1 MTEKLLIID
10 GSSLLSTSFY
20 ATATAYL
27 MAKTDEDKEKALT
40 RLMKTSDG
48 RYTNGV
54 FPFMRTLL
62 SLIKKNQP
70 THLAVVWDVSRQ
82 TFRQE
87 IAGGTYKGTRKA
99 TPHPLKEQF
108 ISTQNLLQ
116 GIVPQFLSG
125 KDDEEVYEADDFA
138 GSLAKRFQNEIP
150 VFLHTKDEDYLQLV
164 DTNTR
169 VWLGSSK
176 ADKMFE
182 DLGLNRQ
189 EFNVPDGFFE
199 FTLSTLKDIKG
210 LEPYQIVE
218 YKALCGDTSDNI
230 PGVKGVGE
238 KAVIPLLQEYGTI
251 EAIYETIENLNAA
264 KEEKEL
270 KKFFKESLGIG
281 RSPISYLLAEGVIAL
296 SSGEKINYNVIFD
309 EVTEEDKALQP
320 LFEEK
325 LGKLR
330 FPIRLSNAEDI
341 EKLRNEEVYGVQLCA
356 KESAFMSKELATI
369 KTDIESIANVNLD
382 DIKLNINYDELKARL
397 LDFEIKTLI

>member
-27 MAKTDEDKEKALT
+27 MAKTEEDKEKALT

-138 GSLAKRFQNEIP
+138 GSLSKRFQNEIP

-199 FTLSTLKDIKG
+199 FTLSTLEDIKG
-210 LEPYQIVE
+210 LKPYQIVE

-238 KAVIPLLQEYGTI
+238 KAVIPLLQEYGNI
-251 EAIYETIENLNAA
+251 ESIYDTIENLSS

-281 RSPISYLLAEGVIAL
+281 RSPISYMLAEGVIAL

-341 EKLRNEEVYGVQLCA
+341 EKLRNEEVYGVQLSA

>member
-27 MAKTDEDKEKALT
+27 MAKTDEDKEKALE

-116 GIVPQFLSG
+116 GIIPQFLSG
-125 KDDEEVYEADDFA
+125 RDDEEVYEADDFA
-138 GSLAKRFQNEIP
+138 GSLAKRFQTEIP

-164 DTNTR
+164 DSNTR

-182 DLGLNRQ
+182 DLNLNRQ

-251 EAIYETIENLNAA
+251 EAIYETIENLSA

-281 RSPISYLLAEGVIAL
+281 RSPISYMLAYGVIAL
-296 SSGEKINYNVIFD
+296 GNGDKINYNAIFD
-309 EVTEEDKALQP
+309 EVTEEDTTLQP

-325 LGKLR
+325 LGKLK

-341 EKLRNEEVYGVQLCA
+341 EKLKNEEVFGIQLCA

-369 KTDIESIANVNLD
+369 KTDIESIAQVNLD
-382 DIKLNINYDELKARL
+382 DIKLNIDYTELKNRL
-397 LDFEIKTLI
+397 LDLEIKTLI

>member
-27 MAKTDEDKEKALT
+27 MAKTDEDKEKALE

-116 GIVPQFLSG
+116 GIIPQFLSG
-125 KDDEEVYEADDFA
+125 RDDEEVYEADDFA
-138 GSLAKRFQNEIP
+138 GSLAKRFQTEIP

-164 DTNTR
+164 DSNTR

-182 DLGLNRQ
+182 DLNLNRQ

-251 EAIYETIENLNAA
+251 EAIYETIENLSA

-281 RSPISYLLAEGVIAL
+281 RSPISYMLADGVIAL
-296 SSGEKINYNVIFD
+296 GNGNKINYNAIFD
-309 EVTEEDKALQP
+309 EVTEEDTTLQP

-325 LGKLR
+325 LGKLK

-341 EKLRNEEVYGVQLCA
+341 EKLKNEEVFGIQLCA

-369 KTDIESIANVNLD
+369 KTDIESIAQVNLD
-382 DIKLNINYDELKARL
+382 DIKLNIDYTELKNRL
-397 LDFEIKTLI
+397 LDLEIKTLI

>member
-27 MAKTDEDKEKALT
+27 MAKTDEDKEKALE

-116 GIVPQFLSG
+116 GIIPQFLSG
-125 KDDEEVYEADDFA
+125 RDDEEVYEADDFA
-138 GSLAKRFQNEIP
+138 GSLAKRFQTEIP

-164 DTNTR
+164 DSNTR

-182 DLGLNRQ
+182 DLNLNRQ

-210 LEPYQIVE
+210 LKPYQIVE

-251 EAIYETIENLNAA
+251 EAIYETIENLSAR
-264 KEEKEL
+264 EEKEL

-281 RSPISYLLAEGVIAL
+281 RSPISYMLADGVIAL
-296 SSGEKINYNVIFD
+296 GNGDKINYNAIFD
-309 EVTEEDKALQP
+309 EVTEEDTILQP

-325 LGKLR
+325 LGKLK

-341 EKLRNEEVYGVQLCA
+341 EKLKNEEVFGVQLCA

-369 KTDIESIANVNLD
+369 KTDIESIAQVNLD
-382 DIKLNINYDELKARL
+382 DIKLNIDYTELKNRL
-397 LDFEIKTLI
+397 LDLEIKTLI

>member
-27 MAKTDEDKEKALT
+27 MAKTDEDKEKALE

-238 KAVIPLLQEYGTI
+238 KAVIPLLQEYGNI
-251 EAIYETIENLNAA
+251 ESIYDTIENLSS

-281 RSPISYLLAEGVIAL
+281 RSPISYMLAEGVIAL

-330 FPIRLSNAEDI
+330 FPIRLSNVEDI
-341 EKLRNEEVYGVQLCA
+341 EKLRNEEVFGVQLCA

-369 KTDIESIANVNLD
+369 KTNIESIAQVNLD
-382 DIKLNINYDELKARL
+382 DIKLNIDYTELKNRL
-397 LDFEIKTLI
+397 LDLEIKTLI

>member
-116 GIVPQFLSG
+116 GIVPQFLSE

-251 EAIYETIENLNAA
+251 EAIYETIENLNA

-281 RSPISYLLAEGVIAL
+281 RSPISYMLAEGVIAL

-330 FPIRLSNAEDI
+330 FPIRLSNAENI

>member
-27 MAKTDEDKEKALT
+27 MAKTDEDKEKALE

-99 TPHPLKEQF
+99 TPHQLKEQF

-116 GIVPQFLSG
+116 GIIPQFLSG
-125 KDDEEVYEADDFA
+125 RDDEEVYEADDFA
-138 GSLAKRFQNEIP
+138 GSLAKRFQTEIP

-164 DTNTR
+164 DSNTR

-182 DLGLNRQ
+182 DLNLNRQ

-251 EAIYETIENLNAA
+251 EAIYETIENLSA

-281 RSPISYLLAEGVIAL
+281 RSPISYMLADGVIAL
-296 SSGEKINYNVIFD
+296 GNGDKINYNAIFD
-309 EVTEEDKALQP
+309 EVTEEDTTLQP

-325 LGKLR
+325 LGKLK

-341 EKLRNEEVYGVQLCA
+341 EKLKNEEVFGVQLCA

-369 KTDIESIANVNLD
+369 KTDIESIAQVNLD
-382 DIKLNINYDELKARL
+382 DIKLNIDYTELKNRL
-397 LDFEIKTLI
+397 LDLEIKTLI

>member
-138 GSLAKRFQNEIP
+138 GSLAKRFQSEIP

-251 EAIYETIENLNAA
+251 EAIYETIENLNA

-281 RSPISYLLAEGVIAL
+281 RSPISYMLAEGVIAL

>member
-182 DLGLNRQ
+182 DLNLNRQ

-251 EAIYETIENLNAA
+251 EAIYETIENLSA

-281 RSPISYLLAEGVIAL
+281 RSPISYMLADGIIAL
-296 SSGEKINYNVIFD
+296 GNGDKINYNAIFD
-309 EVTEEDKALQP
+309 EVTEEDTTLQP

-325 LGKLR
+325 LGKLK

-341 EKLRNEEVYGVQLCA
+341 EKLKNEEVFGIQLCA

-369 KTDIESIANVNLD
+369 KTDIESIAQVNLD
-382 DIKLNINYDELKARL
+382 DIKLNIDYTKLKNRL
-397 LDFEIKTLI
+397 LDLEIKTLI

>member
-116 GIVPQFLSG
+116 GIVPQFLSE

-138 GSLAKRFQNEIP
+138 GSLAKRFQSEIP

-251 EAIYETIENLNAA
+251 EAIYETIENLNT

-281 RSPISYLLAEGVIAL
+281 RSPISYMLADGVIAL
-296 SSGEKINYNVIFD
+296 GNGDKINYNAIFD
-309 EVTEEDKALQP
+309 GVTEEDTALQP

-341 EKLRNEEVYGVQLCA
+341 EKLRNEEVFGVQLCA

-369 KTDIESIANVNLD
+369 KTDIESIAKVNLD
-382 DIKLNINYDELKARL
+382 DIKLNIDYTELKNRL
-397 LDFEIKTLI
+397 LDLEIKTLI

>member
-116 GIVPQFLSG
+116 GIIPQFLSG
-125 KDDEEVYEADDFA
+125 RDDEEVYEADDFA
-138 GSLAKRFQNEIP
+138 GSLAKRFQTEIP

-164 DTNTR
+164 DSNTR

-182 DLGLNRQ
+182 DLNLNRQ

-251 EAIYETIENLNAA
+251 EAIYETIENLSA

-281 RSPISYLLAEGVIAL
+281 RSPISYMLADGVIAL
-296 SSGEKINYNVIFD
+296 GNGDKINYNAIFD
-309 EVTEEDKALQP
+309 EVTEEDTTLQP

-325 LGKLR
+325 LGKLK

-341 EKLRNEEVYGVQLCA
+341 EKLKNEEVFGIQLCA

-369 KTDIESIANVNLD
+369 KTDIESIAQVNLD
-382 DIKLNINYDELKARL
+382 DIKLNIDYTEFKNRL
-397 LDFEIKTLI
+397 LDLEIKTLI

>member
-27 MAKTDEDKEKALT
+27 MAKTDEDKEKALE

-116 GIVPQFLSG
+116 GIIPQFLSG
-125 KDDEEVYEADDFA
+125 RDDEEVYEADDFA
-138 GSLAKRFQNEIP
+138 GSLAKRFQTEIP

-164 DTNTR
+164 DSNTR

-182 DLGLNRQ
+182 DLNLNRQ

-210 LEPYQIVE
+210 LKPYQIVE

-251 EAIYETIENLNAA
+251 EAIYETIENLSAR
-264 KEEKEL
+264 EEKEL

-281 RSPISYLLAEGVIAL
+281 RSPISYMLADGVIAL
-296 SSGEKINYNVIFD
+296 GNGDKINYNAIFD
-309 EVTEEDKALQP
+309 EVTEEDTTLQP

-325 LGKLR
+325 LGKLK

-341 EKLRNEEVYGVQLCA
+341 EKLKNEEVFGIQLCA

-369 KTDIESIANVNLD
+369 KTDIESIAQVNLD
-382 DIKLNINYDELKARL
+382 DIKLNIDYTELKNRL
-397 LDFEIKTLI
+397 LDLEIKTLI

>member
-251 EAIYETIENLNAA
+251 EAIYETIENLNA

-281 RSPISYLLAEGVIAL
+281 RSPISYMLAEGVIAL

-341 EKLRNEEVYGVQLCA
+341 EKLRNEEVFGVQLCA

-369 KTDIESIANVNLD
+369 KTDIESIAKVNLD
-382 DIKLNINYDELKARL
+382 DIKLNIDYTELKNRL
-397 LDFEIKTLI
+397 LDLEIKSLI

>member
-251 EAIYETIENLNAA
+251 EAIYETIENLNA

-281 RSPISYLLAEGVIAL
+281 RSPISYMLAEGVIAL
-296 SSGEKINYNVIFD
+296 SSGEKINYNAIFD

>member
-27 MAKTDEDKEKALT
+27 MAKTDEDKEKALE

-116 GIVPQFLSG
+116 GIIPQFLSG
-125 KDDEEVYEADDFA
+125 RDDEEVYEADDFA
-138 GSLAKRFQNEIP
+138 GSLAKRFQTEIP

-164 DTNTR
+164 DSNTR

-182 DLGLNRQ
+182 DLNLNRQ

-210 LEPYQIVE
+210 LKPYQIVE

-251 EAIYETIENLNAA
+251 EAIYETIENLSA

-281 RSPISYLLAEGVIAL
+281 RSPISYMLADGVIAL
-296 SSGEKINYNVIFD
+296 GNGDKINYNAIFD
-309 EVTEEDKALQP
+309 EVTEEDTTLQP

-325 LGKLR
+325 LGKLK

-341 EKLRNEEVYGVQLCA
+341 EKLKNEEVFGIQLCA

-369 KTDIESIANVNLD
+369 KTDIESIAKVNLD
-382 DIKLNINYDELKARL
+382 DIKLNIDYTELKNRL
-397 LDFEIKTLI
+397 LDLEIKTLI

>member
-27 MAKTDEDKEKALT
+27 MAKTDEDKEKALE

-116 GIVPQFLSG
+116 GIIPQFLSG
-125 KDDEEVYEADDFA
+125 RDDEEVYEADDFA
-138 GSLAKRFQNEIP
+138 GSLAKRFQTEIP

-164 DTNTR
+164 DSNTR

-182 DLGLNRQ
+182 DLNLNRQ

-210 LEPYQIVE
+210 LKPYQIVE

-251 EAIYETIENLNAA
+251 EAIYETIENLSA

-281 RSPISYLLAEGVIAL
+281 RSPISYMLADGVIAL
-296 SSGEKINYNVIFD
+296 GNGNKINYNAIFD
-309 EVTEEDKALQP
+309 EVTEEDTTLQP

-325 LGKLR
+325 LGKLK

-341 EKLRNEEVYGVQLCA
+341 EKLKNEEVFGIQLCA

-369 KTDIESIANVNLD
+369 KTDIESIAQVNLD
-382 DIKLNINYDELKARL
+382 DIKLNIDYTELKNRL
-397 LDFEIKTLI
+397 LDLEIKTLI

>member
-27 MAKTDEDKEKALT
+27 MAKTDEDKEKALE

-116 GIVPQFLSG
+116 GIIPQFLSG
-125 KDDEEVYEADDFA
+125 RDDEEVYEADDFA
-138 GSLAKRFQNEIP
+138 GSLAKRFQTEIP

-164 DTNTR
+164 DSNTR

-182 DLGLNRQ
+182 DLNLNRQ

-199 FTLSTLKDIKG
+199 FTFSTLKDIKG
-210 LEPYQIVE
+210 LKPYQIVE

-251 EAIYETIENLNAA
+251 EAIYETIENLSA

-281 RSPISYLLAEGVIAL
+281 RSPISYMLADGVIAL
-296 SSGEKINYNVIFD
+296 GNGDKINYNAIFD
-309 EVTEEDKALQP
+309 EVTEEDTTLQP

-325 LGKLR
+325 LGKLK

-341 EKLRNEEVYGVQLCA
+341 EKLKNEEVFGVQLCA

-369 KTDIESIANVNLD
+369 KTDIESIAQVNLD
-382 DIKLNINYDELKARL
+382 DIKLNIDYNELKNRL
-397 LDFEIKTLI
+397 LDLEIKTLI

>member
-27 MAKTDEDKEKALT
+27 MAKTDEDKEKALE

-116 GIVPQFLSG
+116 GIIPQFLSG
-125 KDDEEVYEADDFA
+125 RDDEEVYEADDFA
-138 GSLAKRFQNEIP
+138 GSLAKRFQTEIP
-150 VFLHTKDEDYLQLV
+150 VFLHTKDEDYLQLI
-164 DTNTR
+164 DSNTR

-182 DLGLNRQ
+182 DLNLNRQ

-251 EAIYETIENLNAA
+251 EAIYETIENLSA

-281 RSPISYLLAEGVIAL
+281 RSPISYMLADGVIAL
-296 SSGEKINYNVIFD
+296 GNGDKINYNAIFD
-309 EVTEEDKALQP
+309 EVTEEDTTLQP

-325 LGKLR
+325 LGKLK
-330 FPIRLSNAEDI
+330 FPIRLSKAEDI
-341 EKLRNEEVYGVQLCA
+341 EKLKNEEVFGIQLCA
-356 KESAFMSKELATI
+356 KESAFMSRELATI
-369 KTDIESIANVNLD
+369 KTDIESIAQVNLD
-382 DIKLNINYDELKARL
+382 DIKLNIDYTELKNRL
-397 LDFEIKTLI
+397 LDLEIKTLI

>member
-27 MAKTDEDKEKALT
+27 MAKTDEDKEKALE

-116 GIVPQFLSG
+116 GIIPQFLSG
-125 KDDEEVYEADDFA
+125 RDDEEVYEADDFA
-138 GSLAKRFQNEIP
+138 GSLAKRFQTEIP

-164 DTNTR
+164 DSNTR

-182 DLGLNRQ
+182 DLNLNRQ

-251 EAIYETIENLNAA
+251 EAIYETIENLSA

-281 RSPISYLLAEGVIAL
+281 RSPISYMLADGVIAL
-296 SSGEKINYNVIFD
+296 GNGDKINYNAIFD
-309 EVTEEDKALQP
+309 EVTEEDTTLQP

-325 LGKLR
+325 LGKLK

-341 EKLRNEEVYGVQLCA
+341 EKLKNEEVFGIQLCA

-369 KTDIESIANVNLD
+369 KTDIESIAQVNLD
-382 DIKLNINYDELKARL
+382 DIKLNIDYNELKNRL
-397 LDFEIKTLI
+397 LDLEIKTLI

>member
-116 GIVPQFLSG
+116 GIVPQFLSE

-176 ADKMFE
+176 ADKIFE

-251 EAIYETIENLNAA
+251 EAIYETIENLNA

-281 RSPISYLLAEGVIAL
+281 RSPISYMLAEGVIAL

>member
-251 EAIYETIENLNAA
+251 EAIYETIENLNA

-281 RSPISYLLAEGVIAL
+281 RSPISYMLAEGVIAL

-341 EKLRNEEVYGVQLCA
+341 EKLRNEEVFGVQLCA

-369 KTDIESIANVNLD
+369 KTDIESIAKVNLD
-382 DIKLNINYDELKARL
+382 DIKLNIDYTELKNRL
-397 LDFEIKTLI
+397 LDLEIKTLI

>member
-27 MAKTDEDKEKALT
+27 MAKTDEDKEKALE

-62 SLIKKNQP
+62 SLIKKNEP

-116 GIVPQFLSG
+116 GIIHQFLSG
-125 KDDEEVYEADDFA
+125 RDDEEVYEADDFA
-138 GSLAKRFQNEIP
+138 GSLAKRFQTEIP

-164 DTNTR
+164 DSNTR

-182 DLGLNRQ
+182 DLNLNRQ

-210 LEPYQIVE
+210 LKPYQIVE

-251 EAIYETIENLNAA
+251 EAIYETIENLSA

-281 RSPISYLLAEGVIAL
+281 RSPISYMLADGVIAL
-296 SSGEKINYNVIFD
+296 GNGDKINYNAIFD
-309 EVTEEDKALQP
+309 EVTEEDTTLQP

-325 LGKLR
+325 LGKLK

-341 EKLRNEEVYGVQLCA
+341 EKLKNEEVFGVQLCA

-369 KTDIESIANVNLD
+369 KTDIESIAKVNLD
-382 DIKLNINYDELKARL
+382 DIKLNIDYTELKNRL
-397 LDFEIKTLI
+397 LDLEIKTLI

>member
-27 MAKTDEDKEKALT
+27 MAKTDEDKEKALE

-116 GIVPQFLSG
+116 GIIPQFLSG
-125 KDDEEVYEADDFA
+125 RDDEEVYEADDFA
-138 GSLAKRFQNEIP
+138 GSLAKRFQTEIP

-164 DTNTR
+164 DSNTR

-182 DLGLNRQ
+182 DLNLNRQ

-251 EAIYETIENLNAA
+251 EAIYETIENLSA

-281 RSPISYLLAEGVIAL
+281 RSPISYMLADGVIAL
-296 SSGEKINYNVIFD
+296 GNGDKINYNAIFD
-309 EVTEEDKALQP
+309 EVTEEDTTLQP

-325 LGKLR
+325 LGKLK

-341 EKLRNEEVYGVQLCA
+341 EKLKNEKVFGIQLCA

-369 KTDIESIANVNLD
+369 KTDIESIAKVNLD
-382 DIKLNINYDELKARL
+382 DIKLNIDYTELKNRL
-397 LDFEIKTLI
+397 LDLEIKTLI

>member
-62 SLIKKNQP
+62 SLIKKNEP

-108 ISTQNLLQ
+108 IATQNLLQ
-116 GIVPQFLSG
+116 GIIPQFLSG
-125 KDDEEVYEADDFA
+125 KDDEIIYEADDFA
-138 GSLAKRFQNEIP
+138 GSLAKRFQKEIT

-164 DTNTR
+164 DVNTR

-238 KAVIPLLQEYGTI
+238 KAVIPLLQEYGNI
-251 EAIYETIENLNAA
+251 ESIYDTIENLSS

-281 RSPISYLLAEGVIAL
+281 RSPISYMLAEGVIAL

>member
-27 MAKTDEDKEKALT
+27 MAKTDEDKEKALE

-116 GIVPQFLSG
+116 GIIPQFLSG
-125 KDDEEVYEADDFA
+125 RDDEEVYEADDFA
-138 GSLAKRFQNEIP
+138 GSLAKRFQTEIP

-164 DTNTR
+164 DSNTR

-182 DLGLNRQ
+182 DLNLNRQ

-251 EAIYETIENLNAA
+251 EAIYETIENLSA

-281 RSPISYLLAEGVIAL
+281 RSPISYMLADGVIAL
-296 SSGEKINYNVIFD
+296 GNGDKINYNAIFY
-309 EVTEEDKALQP
+309 EVTEEDTTLQP

-325 LGKLR
+325 LGKLK

-341 EKLRNEEVYGVQLCA
+341 EKLKNEEVFGVQLCA

-369 KTDIESIANVNLD
+369 KTDIESIAQVNLD
-382 DIKLNINYDELKARL
+382 DIKLNIDYTELKNRL
-397 LDFEIKTLI
+397 LDLEIKTLI

>member
-116 GIVPQFLSG
+116 GIVPQFLSE

-251 EAIYETIENLNAA
+251 EAIYETIENLNA

-341 EKLRNEEVYGVQLCA
+341 EKLRNEEVFGVQLCA

>member
-138 GSLAKRFQNEIP
+138 GSLAKRFQSEIP

-182 DLGLNRQ
+182 DLDLNRQ

-251 EAIYETIENLNAA
+251 EAIYETIENLNA

-281 RSPISYLLAEGVIAL
+281 RSPISYMLAEGVIAL

>member
-27 MAKTDEDKEKALT
+27 MAKTDEDKEKALE

-116 GIVPQFLSG
+116 GIIPQFLSG
-125 KDDEEVYEADDFA
+125 RDDEEVYEADDFA
-138 GSLAKRFQNEIP
+138 GSLAKRFQTEIP
-150 VFLHTKDEDYLQLV
+150 VFLHTKDEDYLQLI
-164 DTNTR
+164 DSNTR

-182 DLGLNRQ
+182 DLNLSRQ

-251 EAIYETIENLNAA
+251 EAIYETIENLSA

-281 RSPISYLLAEGVIAL
+281 RSPISYMLADGVIAL
-296 SSGEKINYNVIFD
+296 GNGDKINYNAIFD
-309 EVTEEDKALQP
+309 EVTEEDTTLQP

-325 LGKLR
+325 LGKLK
-330 FPIRLSNAEDI
+330 FPIRLSKAEDI
-341 EKLRNEEVYGVQLCA
+341 EKLKNEEVFGIQLCA
-356 KESAFMSKELATI
+356 KESAFMSRELATI
-369 KTDIESIANVNLD
+369 KTDIESIAQVNLD
-382 DIKLNINYDELKARL
+382 DIKLNIDYTELKNRL
-397 LDFEIKTLI
+397 LDLEIKTLI

>member
-238 KAVIPLLQEYGTI
+238 KAVIPLLQEYGNI
-251 EAIYETIENLNAA
+251 ESIYDTIENLSS

-281 RSPISYLLAEGVIAL
+281 RSPISYMLAEGVIAL

-341 EKLRNEEVYGVQLCA
+341 EKLRNEEVYRVQLCA

>member
-27 MAKTDEDKEKALT
+27 MAKTDEDKEKALE

-70 THLAVVWDVSRQ
+70 THLAIVWDVSRQ

-116 GIVPQFLSG
+116 GIIPQFLSG
-125 KDDEEVYEADDFA
+125 RDDEEVYEADDFA
-138 GSLAKRFQNEIP
+138 GSLAKRFQTEIP

-164 DTNTR
+164 DSNTR

-182 DLGLNRQ
+182 DLNLNRQ

-251 EAIYETIENLNAA
+251 EAIYETIENLSA

-281 RSPISYLLAEGVIAL
+281 RSPISYMLADGVIAL
-296 SSGEKINYNVIFD
+296 GNGDKINYNAIFD
-309 EVTEEDKALQP
+309 EVTEEDTTLQP

-325 LGKLR
+325 LGKLK

-341 EKLRNEEVYGVQLCA
+341 EKLKNEEVFGIQLCA
-356 KESAFMSKELATI
+356 KESAFISKELATI
-369 KTDIESIANVNLD
+369 KTDIESIAQVNLD
-382 DIKLNINYDELKARL
+382 DIKLNIDYTELKNRL
-397 LDFEIKTLI
+397 LDLEIKTLI

>member
-116 GIVPQFLSG
+116 GIVPQFLSE

-251 EAIYETIENLNAA
+251 EAIYETIENLNA

>member
-27 MAKTDEDKEKALT
+27 MAKTDEDKEKALE

-116 GIVPQFLSG
+116 GIIPQFLSG
-125 KDDEEVYEADDFA
+125 RDDEEVYEADDFA
-138 GSLAKRFQNEIP
+138 GSLAKRFQTEIP

-164 DTNTR
+164 DSNTR

-182 DLGLNRQ
+182 DLNLNRQ

-210 LEPYQIVE
+210 LKPYQIVE

-251 EAIYETIENLNAA
+251 EAIYETIENLSA

-281 RSPISYLLAEGVIAL
+281 RSPISYMLADGVIAL
-296 SSGEKINYNVIFD
+296 GNGNKINYNAIFD
-309 EVTEEDKALQP
+309 EVTEEDTTLQP

-325 LGKLR
+325 LGKLK

-341 EKLRNEEVYGVQLCA
+341 EKLKNEEVFGVQLCA

-369 KTDIESIANVNLD
+369 KTDIESIAKVNLD
-382 DIKLNINYDELKARL
+382 DIKLNIDYTELKNRL
-397 LDFEIKTLI
+397 LDLEIKTLI

>member
-27 MAKTDEDKEKALT
+27 MAKTDEDKEKALE

-116 GIVPQFLSG
+116 GIIPQFLSG
-125 KDDEEVYEADDFA
+125 RDDEEVYEADDFA
-138 GSLAKRFQNEIP
+138 GSLAKRFQTEIP

-164 DTNTR
+164 DSNTR

-182 DLGLNRQ
+182 DLNLNRQ

-251 EAIYETIENLNAA
+251 EAIYETIENLSAR
-264 KEEKEL
+264 EEKEL

-281 RSPISYLLAEGVIAL
+281 RSPISYMLADGVIAL
-296 SSGEKINYNVIFD
+296 GNGDKINYNAIFD
-309 EVTEEDKALQP
+309 EVTEEDTILQP

-325 LGKLR
+325 LGKLK

-341 EKLRNEEVYGVQLCA
+341 EKLKNEEVFGIQLCA

-369 KTDIESIANVNLD
+369 KTDIESIAQVNLD
-382 DIKLNINYDELKARL
+382 DIKLNIDYTELKNRL
-397 LDFEIKTLI
+397 LDLEIKTLI

>member
-27 MAKTDEDKEKALT
+27 MAKTDEDKEKALE

-116 GIVPQFLSG
+116 GIIPQFLSG
-125 KDDEEVYEADDFA
+125 RDDEEVYEADDFA
-138 GSLAKRFQNEIP
+138 GSLAKRFQTEIP

-164 DTNTR
+164 DINTR

-182 DLGLNRQ
+182 DLNLNRQ

-251 EAIYETIENLNAA
+251 EAIYETIENLSA

-281 RSPISYLLAEGVIAL
+281 RSPISYMLADGVIAL
-296 SSGEKINYNVIFD
+296 GNGDKINYNAIFD
-309 EVTEEDKALQP
+309 EVTEEDTTLQP

-325 LGKLR
+325 LGKLK

-341 EKLRNEEVYGVQLCA
+341 EKLKNEEVFGIQLCA

-369 KTDIESIANVNLD
+369 KTDIESIAQVNLD
-382 DIKLNINYDELKARL
+382 DIKLNIDYTELKNRL
-397 LDFEIKTLI
+397 LDLEIKTLI

>member
-27 MAKTDEDKEKALT
+27 MAKTDEDKEKALE

-70 THLAVVWDVSRQ
+70 THLAIVWDVSRQ

-116 GIVPQFLSG
+116 GIIPQFLSG
-125 KDDEEVYEADDFA
+125 RDDEEVYEADDFA
-138 GSLAKRFQNEIP
+138 GSLAKRFQTEIP

-164 DTNTR
+164 DSNTR

-182 DLGLNRQ
+182 DLNLNRQ

-210 LEPYQIVE
+210 LKPYQIVE

-251 EAIYETIENLNAA
+251 EAIYETIENLSA

-281 RSPISYLLAEGVIAL
+281 RSPISYMLADGVIAL
-296 SSGEKINYNVIFD
+296 GNGDKINYNAIFD
-309 EVTEEDKALQP
+309 EVTEEDTILQP

-325 LGKLR
+325 LGKLK

-341 EKLRNEEVYGVQLCA
+341 EKLKNEEVFGIQLCA

-369 KTDIESIANVNLD
+369 KTDIESIAQVNLD
-382 DIKLNINYDELKARL
+382 DIKLNIDYTELKNRL
-397 LDFEIKTLI
+397 LDLEIKTLI

>member
-27 MAKTDEDKEKALT
+27 MAKTDEDKEKALE

-116 GIVPQFLSG
+116 GIIPQFLSG
-125 KDDEEVYEADDFA
+125 RDDEEVYEADDFA
-138 GSLAKRFQNEIP
+138 GSLAKRFQTEIP

-164 DTNTR
+164 DSNTR

-182 DLGLNRQ
+182 DLNLNRQ

-251 EAIYETIENLNAA
+251 EAIYETIENLSA

-281 RSPISYLLAEGVIAL
+281 RSPISYMLADGVIAL
-296 SSGEKINYNVIFD
+296 GNGDKINYNAIFD
-309 EVTEEDKALQP
+309 EVTEEDTTLQP

-325 LGKLR
+325 LGKLK
-330 FPIRLSNAEDI
+330 FPRRLSNAEDI
-341 EKLRNEEVYGVQLCA
+341 EKLKNEEVFGIQLCA

-369 KTDIESIANVNLD
+369 KTDIESIAQVNLD
-382 DIKLNINYDELKARL
+382 DIKLNIDYTEFKNRL
-397 LDFEIKTLI
+397 LDLEIKTLI

>member
-27 MAKTDEDKEKALT
+27 MAKTDEDKEKALE

-99 TPHPLKEQF
+99 APHPLKEQF

-116 GIVPQFLSG
+116 GIIPQFLSRR
-125 KDDEEVYEADDFA
+125 DDEEVYEADDFA
-138 GSLAKRFQNEIP
+138 GSLAKRFQTEIP

-164 DTNTR
+164 DSNTR

-182 DLGLNRQ
+182 DLNLNRQ

-210 LEPYQIVE
+210 LKPYQIVE

-251 EAIYETIENLNAA
+251 EAIYETIENLSA

-281 RSPISYLLAEGVIAL
+281 RSPISYMLADGVIAL
-296 SSGEKINYNVIFD
+296 GNGDKINYNAIFD
-309 EVTEEDKALQP
+309 EVTEEDTTLQP

-325 LGKLR
+325 LGKLK

-341 EKLRNEEVYGVQLCA
+341 EKLKNEEVFGVQLCA

-369 KTDIESIANVNLD
+369 KTDIESIAKVNLD
-382 DIKLNINYDELKARL
+382 DIKLNIDYTELKNRL
-397 LDFEIKTLI
+397 LDLEIKTLI

>member
-116 GIVPQFLSG
+116 GIVPQFLSE

-138 GSLAKRFQNEIP
+138 GSLAKRFQSEIP
-150 VFLHTKDEDYLQLV
+150 VFLHPKDEDYLQLV

-238 KAVIPLLQEYGTI
+238 KAVIPLLQEYGNI
-251 EAIYETIENLNAA
+251 ESIYDTIENLSS

-296 SSGEKINYNVIFD
+296 SSGEKINYNAIFD

>member
-27 MAKTDEDKEKALT
+27 MAKTDEDKEKALE

-116 GIVPQFLSG
+116 GIIPQFLSG
-125 KDDEEVYEADDFA
+125 RDDEEVYEADDFA
-138 GSLAKRFQNEIP
+138 GSLAKRFQTEIP

-164 DTNTR
+164 DSNTR

-182 DLGLNRQ
+182 DLNLNRQ

-238 KAVIPLLQEYGTI
+238 KAVSPLLQEYGTI
-251 EAIYETIENLNAA
+251 EAIYETIENLSA

-281 RSPISYLLAEGVIAL
+281 RSPISYMLADGVIAL
-296 SSGEKINYNVIFD
+296 GNGDKINYNAIFD
-309 EVTEEDKALQP
+309 EVTEEDTTLQP

-325 LGKLR
+325 LGKLK

-341 EKLRNEEVYGVQLCA
+341 EKLKNEEVFGIQLCA

-369 KTDIESIANVNLD
+369 KTDIESIAQVNLD
-382 DIKLNINYDELKARL
+382 DIKLNIDYTELKNRL
-397 LDFEIKTLI
+397 LDLEIKTLI